1 MGSATAFRLIPGFL
15 VGVYRIYLQVFWFP
29 STAKNIHIGL
39 RLNLAGGLSGLYLC
53 RADSECLTVS
63 TALCANMQKT
73 VHITKISVSLHSI
86 CT

>member
-29 STAKNIHIGL
+29 STVKNIHIGL
-39 RLNLAGGLSGLYLC
+39 SLNLPGGSIS
-53 RADSECLTVS
+53 AEPTANVS
-63 TALCANMQKT
+63 QNLQLHVQKT
-73 VHITKISVSLHSI
+73 VHITKTSVPFHSI